1 MEIFKAVLEYITIG
15 ITIVMLVDLWAYM
28 TKVPNP
34 ITNQERVFMITV
46 WPITILLFIR
56 SIFNNFKW

>member
-15 ITIVMLVDLWAYM
+15 ITIVMLVDLWAYV

-34 ITNQERVFMITV
+34 ITNQERVFMIMI

-56 SIFNNFKW
+56 SMFKNFK

>member
-15 ITIVMLVDLWAYM
+15 ITIVMLVDLWAYI

-34 ITNQERVFMITV
+34 ITNQERVFMITI

>member
-15 ITIVMLVDLWAYM
+15 ITIVMLVDLWAYV

-34 ITNQERVFMITV
+34 ITNQERVFMITI

-56 SIFNNFKW
+56 SMFKNFK

>member
-34 ITNQERVFMITV
+34 ITNQERVFMITI

>member
-15 ITIVMLVDLWAYM
+15 ITIVMLVDLWAYV

-56 SIFNNFKW
+56 SMFKNFK